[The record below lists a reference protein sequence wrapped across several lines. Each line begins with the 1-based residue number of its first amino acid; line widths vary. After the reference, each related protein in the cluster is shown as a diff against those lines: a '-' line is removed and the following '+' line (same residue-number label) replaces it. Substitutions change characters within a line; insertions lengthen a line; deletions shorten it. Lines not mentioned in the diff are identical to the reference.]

1 MKKLLFAVL
10 MSAGLAALST
20 PFEATAQDSLELAG
34 DADRGERVF
43 RQCRSCHGFDP
54 NRRLQ
59 GPHLV
64 GVFGREAGTVEGFR
78 YSRAMRDSGIV
89 WTEESLTA
97 YMTDPRGYLPG
108 TTMVQRIRNPDD
120 MPDLL
125 AYMLRES
132 AAAEAP

>member
-1 MKKLLFAVL
+1 MKRL
-10 MSAGLAALST
+10 MWVGAGLAALAM
-20 PFEATAQDSLELAG
+20 PATAPAQDDPVVVG
-34 DADRGERVF
+34 DADRGEQVY

-64 GVFGREAGTVEGFR
+64 GLFGRPAGSVDGFR

-97 YMTDPRGYLPG
+97 YLTDPRGYLPG
-108 TTMVQRIRNPDD
+108 TTMVQRIRDPDD

-125 AYMLRES
+125 AYIAREGGT
-132 AAAEAP
+132 AEMP

>member
-1 MKKLLFAVL
+1 MKKLLCAGL
-10 MSAGLAALST
+10 LSAGLAALAM
-20 PFEATAQDSLELAG
+20 PAAAQDGLAIDG
-34 DADRGERVF
+34 DADRGERVY

-64 GVFGREAGTVEGFR
+64 GIFGRQAGAVEGFR
-78 YSRAMRDSGIV
+78 YSRAMRDSGIE

-97 YMTDPRGYLPG
+97 YLTDPRGYLPG

-125 AYMLRES
+125 AYIMRES
-132 AAAEAP
+132 AAAEAQ